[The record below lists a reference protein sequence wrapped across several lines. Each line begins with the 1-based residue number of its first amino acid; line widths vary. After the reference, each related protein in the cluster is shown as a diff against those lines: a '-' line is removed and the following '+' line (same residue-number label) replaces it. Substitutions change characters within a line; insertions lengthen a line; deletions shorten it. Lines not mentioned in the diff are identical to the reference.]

1 MNFWNKV
8 AADKYKQKRGLKRLT
23 GNYEKFGQR
32 AEYFRD
38 SNGFTSFVLGC
49 IVVAGV
55 LVGLQTYDD
64 LDSSSLLMSI
74 DDFILAVFCF
84 EIIVKIIAES
94 SRPWLFLT
102 GDDWR
107 WNWFDTLI
115 VVFCLPIPGFF
126 EDLNP
131 SFLRLMRLAR
141 ITKLFKKIPQLQV
154 IVSGLVVGLK
164 SIVWVMLL
172 LLLIYYLFG
181 VCAVL
186 LFKENA
192 AWHFGNVPIS
202 MISLFRSATLE
213 NWSQLMYINYYGC
226 GDYTAEYS
234 DGRPESSRRV
244 DRAERGNNSTKVRID
259 VLPAL
264 NYQHVFYPPLC
275 TSSVGKPL
283 LSVIFFL
290 SFTVIASFVMLSLF
304 VGAVICHSS
313 RCNRCWYTCLV

>member
-1 MNFWNKV
+1 
-8 AADKYKQKRGLKRLT
+8 
-23 GNYEKFGQR
+23 
-32 AEYFRD
+32 
-38 SNGFTSFVLGC
+38 
-49 IVVAGV
+49 
-55 LVGLQTYDD
+55 
-64 LDSSSLLMSI
+64 
-74 DDFILAVFCF
+74 
-84 EIIVKIIAES
+84 
-94 SRPWLFLT
+94 
-102 GDDWR
+102 
-107 WNWFDTLI
+107 
-115 VVFCLPIPGFF
+115 
-126 EDLNP
+126 
-131 SFLRLMRLAR
+131 
-141 ITKLFKKIPQLQV
+141 
-154 IVSGLVVGLK
+154 
-164 SIVWVMLL
+164 
-172 LLLIYYLFG
+172 LIYYLFG

-313 RCNRCWYTCLV
+313 RCNRCHSCLP